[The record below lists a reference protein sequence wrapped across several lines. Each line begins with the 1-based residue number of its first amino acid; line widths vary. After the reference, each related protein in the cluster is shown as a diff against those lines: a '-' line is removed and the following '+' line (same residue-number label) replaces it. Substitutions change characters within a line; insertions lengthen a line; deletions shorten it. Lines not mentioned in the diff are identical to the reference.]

1 MWDVKLG
8 MEYGVTGE
16 TRETRGRARR
26 GFEGRGQMTDGRR
39 QTTDDSK

>member
-8 MEYGVTGE
+8 MEHGVTGE

-26 GFEGRGQMTDGRR
+26 GKDQAGTEARPTGYWIL
-39 QTTDDSK
+39 